1 MKQPCN
7 RIHIK
12 HAIYNE
18 YNTDVIPITIC
29 IINTVTKS
37 YFLKTRHNKIGKE
50 VTNHTTTIP

>member
-7 RIHIK
+7 PSHIK

-37 YFLKTRHNKIGKE
+37 YFLKKKA
-50 VTNHTTTIP
+50 